1 VEISTRLDQV
11 VSVLNG
17 AIVAF
22 EPRLKMN
29 HTLVVHV
36 EVPACSDG
44 VASPQPPSSPS
55 TEIDAAARPDCR
67 QSSLR
72 GNELPAQIK
81 GFRASRVAHAASLHL
96 FLFVLASLSRRS

>member
-1 VEISTRLDQV
+1 MAGTD
-11 VSVLNG
+11 
-17 AIVAF
+17 
-22 EPRLKMN
+22 
-29 HTLVVHV
+29 
-36 EVPACSDG
+36 
-44 VASPQPPSSPS
+44 
-55 TEIDAAARPDCR
+55 IDAAARPDCR